1 MTKKYS
7 QILYNKSKPLIGE
20 TLFAMA
26 LHVTKTF
33 FTKPIKEKL
42 TKMRLATFLCVFFFL
57 VIDLRA
63 QVSQDSLLLVWEDP
77 TNPDSIRAQAFTDYI
92 YYGNFNSNP
101 DTAIILAN
109 QLYEF
114 TESTGYK
121 IGIVDALDL
130 SGYIYFNT
138 GQYIE
143 ALDAY
148 KRGLKIAEEIDDK
161 FGAAGFLEKIGF
173 IYHDNADL
181 VTALN
186 YYQKSLELFEEIGE
200 IGGISSIYNEFGSIY
215 SAKMEY
221 EKSLEYFEKALAL
234 NDELD
239 DEYGKSAIYLNK
251 GQLLLDKED
260 YTSAIDNFQKGLRLY
275 EELGDKL
282 GIASG
287 LAGIGDVYAMQG
299 DDEKALAYFKES
311 LSISEG
317 IKDIRGISSTLLST
331 ADVYFNQGNYT
342 ASIQNCNR
350 SLELAKGLGD
360 IDNQLDACYCLYDAY
375 KELGNLKEA
384 IANLEQ
390 VLTLTDSI
398 KDEESGQKLQQMEFS
413 KLVLQDSIETAE
425 RERLAEEA
433 FQEEIRQKD
442 KTRNIIFSV
451 AALILI
457 LAGGLYLRLRSVR
470 KSRAILKIER
480 DRSES
485 LLLNILPAE
494 IAQELKDK
502 GRADARD
509 FDMASIL
516 FTDFKGF
523 TAASEKLNAQ
533 ELVAEINT
541 CFEAFDGI
549 MAKYG
554 IEKIK
559 TIGDAYMAAGG
570 LPVPTDDSLKKTV
583 LAALEMQ
590 AFIGKRKVELDAN
603 GLTSFEMRV
612 GIHTGPVVAGIVGV
626 KKFQYDIWG
635 DTVNTAS
642 RLESLGE
649 VGKVNIGESSYE
661 LLKDDPDFIFESRG
675 KIEAKGKGEIEM
687 WFVKL
692 KG

>member
-398 KDEESGQKLQQMEFS
+398 KDEKSGQKLQQMEFS

>member
-7 QILYNKSKPLIGE
+7 QILSNKGKPSIRE

-26 LHVTKTF
+26 LHMTKTF
-33 FTKPIKEKL
+33 FTKPISQKL
-42 TKMRLATFLCVFFFL
+42 IKMRLATFLCVFL
-57 VIDLRA
+57 SLIIDLSA
-63 QVSQDSLLLVWEDP
+63 QSTLDSLLLVWEDP

-92 YYGNFNSNP
+92 YEGDFNSNP
-101 DTAIILAN
+101 DSAILLAN

-114 TESTGYK
+114 TENTDYK
-121 IGIVDALDL
+121 IGTVDALNL
-130 SGYIYFNT
+130 SGYIYFNM

-148 KRGLKIAEEIDDK
+148 QRGLKIAEEIGDK
-161 FGAAGFLEKIGF
+161 YGEAGFLEKIGF

-181 VTALN
+181 MMALN
-186 YYQKSLELFEEIGE
+186 YYQRSLELFEEIDD
-200 IGGISSIYNEFGSIY
+200 IAGISSIYNEYGSIY
-215 SAKMEY
+215 RVKMDY
-221 EKSLEYFEKALAL
+221 EKSLEYFEKALAF
-234 NDELD
+234 NDELN
-239 DEYGKSAIYLNK
+239 DEYGKSATYLNK
-251 GQLLLDKED
+251 GQLLLEKED
-260 YTSAIDNFQKGLRLY
+260 YTSAIENFQKGLLLY

-299 DDEKALAYFKES
+299 DDEKALEYFQRS
-311 LSISEG
+311 LSISEE
-317 IKDIRGISSTLLST
+317 IKDIRGISATLLST
-331 ADVYFNQGNYT
+331 ADLYFNQGNYT

-360 IDNQLDACYCLYDAY
+360 IDNQLGACYCLYDAY
-375 KELGNLKEA
+375 KGLGNLKEA

-390 VLTLTDSI
+390 VLTLSDSI

-442 KTRNIIFSV
+442 KARNIIFSI

-494 IAQELKDK
+494 IAQELKEK

-590 AFIGKRKVELDAN
+590 AFIGKRKAELDAN

-642 RLESLGE
+642 RLESMGE

-675 KIEAKGKGEIEM
+675 KIEAKGKGEIKM
-687 WFVKL
+687 WFIKL